1 MVRWWVII
9 EHPCTS
15 MRNLTNTYLVV
26 KCGRVWEETHL
37 VVRKMP
43 IKTLRLDVLVTNDI
57 SLSEGIGYSV
67 VTAVSGGLLL
77 ELSLYLDF
85 GLLDSIHRR

>member
-37 VVRKMP
+37 VVRKCQSKHYDWMCWLQTIFLYP
-43 IKTLRLDVLVTNDI
+43 R
-57 SLSEGIGYSV
+57 GIGYSV

>member
-1 MVRWWVII
+1 
-9 EHPCTS
+9 
-15 MRNLTNTYLVV
+15 
-26 KCGRVWEETHL
+26 
-37 VVRKMP
+37 MP
-43 IKTLRLDVLVTNDI
+43 DFI
-57 SLSEGIGYSV
+57 LSHYPRGIGYSV